1 MHHKPAREVNKFR
14 MTIPPTK
21 KIPFTKKAMLALS
34 AVGPGLFLIGYNIG
48 TGSVTTM
55 AKTGAEHGMQ
65 LFWALA
71 LSCLFTYFL
80 MVAYGQVTLV
90 TGQTALWSLRQRFTS
105 YHLGKILA
113 LYILIALILGELMAL
128 MGIMGIVADLL
139 QEGSRIALGTE
150 VSTFW
155 ITAVLAV
162 GIYALLWNGSYAVF
176 EKFLI
181 TFVILMGS
189 IDLSVGAIVLLSGAV
204 TVKVLNIEDIGAAAV
219 LVGLFTGMVLG
230 YANGVIFA
238 LGRIPSF
245 VVTLGTLSVFT
256 GGAWEILNG
265 RALRYDSL
273 PFEDL
278 AIGQLI
284 PRFPNI
290 ALIALGVWV
299 VMVFLCFAT
308 RFGRYMYIIGGGEAV
323 AATAGIPVR
332 RYKIYGFMLSGA
344 MAGLAGSL
352 AVARLGTAGPTLGQD
367 LLLNTLAAIV
377 VGGTSL
383 SGGIGGVHRT
393 LIGVLII
400 VLLDNGLNLMGVN
413 QYTQMMVKGGVV
425 IAAVLISQDRAKAS
439 VVK

>member
-1 MHHKPAREVNKFR
+1 MKPRKSSPATLWS
-14 MTIPPTK
+14 MMASGMGLPI
-21 KIPFTKKAMLALS
+21 
-34 AVGPGLFLIGYNIG
+34 AVVITLIVFFSIGSESFL
-48 TGSVTTM
+48 
-55 AKTGAEHGMQ
+55 
-65 LFWALA
+65 
-71 LSCLFTYFL
+71 
-80 MVAYGQVTLV
+80 TLRNL
-90 TGQTALWSLRQRFTS
+90 TAISGQTSTLLLASL
-105 YHLGKILA
+105 GA
-113 LYILIALILGELMAL
+113 
-128 MGIMGIVADLL
+128 
-139 QEGSRIALGTE
+139 
-150 VSTFW
+150 
-155 ITAVLAV
+155 
-162 GIYALLWNGSYAVF
+162 
-176 EKFLI
+176 

-189 IDLSVGAIVLLSGAV
+189 IDLSVGAIVLLAGAV
-204 TVKVLNIEDIGAAAV
+204 TVKVLNIEDIGAGAV

-265 RALRYDSL
+265 RALRYDSI

>member
-1 MHHKPAREVNKFR
+1 MMSSGMGLPVGVV
-14 MTIPPTK
+14 
-21 KIPFTKKAMLALS
+21 LALIVFFAFGS
-34 AVGPGLFLIGYNIG
+34 EAFL
-48 TGSVTTM
+48 
-55 AKTGAEHGMQ
+55 
-65 LFWALA
+65 
-71 LSCLFTYFL
+71 
-80 MVAYGQVTLV
+80 TLRN
-90 TGQTALWSLRQRFTS
+90 L
-105 YHLGKILA
+105 
-113 LYILIALILGELMAL
+113 
-128 MGIMGIVADLL
+128 
-139 QEGSRIALGTE
+139 
-150 VSTFW
+150 
-155 ITAVLAV
+155 TAVSGQASTLLLACL
-162 GIYALLWNGSYAVF
+162 GA
-176 EKFLI
+176 

-189 IDLSVGAIVLLSGAV
+189 IDLSVGAIVLLVGAV
-204 TVKVLNIEDIGAAAV
+204 TVKAINAFDLGIGAV
-219 LVGLFTGMVLG
+219 FVGLFTGMVLG
-230 YANGVIFA
+230 GANGLIFA
-238 LGRIPSF
+238 YGRIPSF

-256 GGAWEILNG
+256 GAAWEILEG
-265 RALRYDSL
+265 RALRYDSI

-290 ALIALGVWV
+290 ALIAVVVWGL
-299 VMVFLCFAT
+299 MVLLCFAT

-323 AATAGIPVR
+323 ATTAGIPVR
-332 RYKIYGFMLSGA
+332 RYKIYAFMLSGA

-413 QYTQMMVKGGVV
+413 QYSQMMVKGAVV
-425 IAAVLISQDRAKAS
+425 IAAVLISQDRGKAM

>member
-1 MHHKPAREVNKFR
+1 MTKTGPSFAAFR
-14 MTIPPTK
+14 
-21 KIPFTKKAMLALS
+21 AMMSSGMGLPVAVVLALIVFFAFGS
-34 AVGPGLFLIGYNIG
+34 EAFL
-48 TGSVTTM
+48 
-55 AKTGAEHGMQ
+55 
-65 LFWALA
+65 
-71 LSCLFTYFL
+71 
-80 MVAYGQVTLV
+80 TLRN
-90 TGQTALWSLRQRFTS
+90 L
-105 YHLGKILA
+105 
-113 LYILIALILGELMAL
+113 
-128 MGIMGIVADLL
+128 
-139 QEGSRIALGTE
+139 
-150 VSTFW
+150 
-155 ITAVLAV
+155 TAVSGQASTLLLACL
-162 GIYALLWNGSYAVF
+162 GA
-176 EKFLI
+176 

-189 IDLSVGAIVLLSGAV
+189 IDLSVGAIVLLVGAV
-204 TVKVLNIEDIGAAAV
+204 TVKAINAFDLGIGAV
-219 LVGLFTGMVLG
+219 FVGLFTGMVLG
-230 YANGVIFA
+230 GANGLIFA
-238 LGRIPSF
+238 YGRIPSF

-256 GGAWEILNG
+256 GAAWEILEG
-265 RALRYDSL
+265 RALRYDSI

-290 ALIALGVWV
+290 ALIAVVVWGL
-299 VMVFLCFAT
+299 MVLLCFAT

-323 AATAGIPVR
+323 ATTAGIPVR
-332 RYKIYGFMLSGA
+332 RYKIYAFMLSGA

-413 QYTQMMVKGGVV
+413 QYSQMMVKGAVV
-425 IAAVLISQDRAKAS
+425 IAAVLISQDRGKAM

>member
-1 MHHKPAREVNKFR
+1 
-14 MTIPPTK
+14 MTEGRSS
-21 KIPFTKKAMLALS
+21 FVAFKAMMSSGMGLPVGVVLALIVFFAFGS
-34 AVGPGLFLIGYNIG
+34 EAFL
-48 TGSVTTM
+48 
-55 AKTGAEHGMQ
+55 
-65 LFWALA
+65 
-71 LSCLFTYFL
+71 
-80 MVAYGQVTLV
+80 TLRN
-90 TGQTALWSLRQRFTS
+90 L
-105 YHLGKILA
+105 
-113 LYILIALILGELMAL
+113 
-128 MGIMGIVADLL
+128 
-139 QEGSRIALGTE
+139 
-150 VSTFW
+150 
-155 ITAVLAV
+155 TAVSGQASTLLLACL
-162 GIYALLWNGSYAVF
+162 GA
-176 EKFLI
+176 

-189 IDLSVGAIVLLSGAV
+189 IDLSVGAIVLLVGAV
-204 TVKVLNIEDIGAAAV
+204 TVKAINAFDLGIGAV
-219 LVGLFTGMVLG
+219 FVGLFTGMVLG
-230 YANGVIFA
+230 GANGLIFA
-238 LGRIPSF
+238 YGRIPSF

-256 GGAWEILNG
+256 GAAWEILEG
-265 RALRYDSL
+265 RALRYDSI

-290 ALIALGVWV
+290 ALIAVVVWGL
-299 VMVFLCFAT
+299 MVLLCFAT

-323 AATAGIPVR
+323 ATTAGIPVR
-332 RYKIYGFMLSGA
+332 RYKIYAFMLSGA

-413 QYTQMMVKGGVV
+413 QYSQMMVKGAVV
-425 IAAVLISQDRAKAS
+425 IAAVLISQDRGKAM

>member
-1 MHHKPAREVNKFR
+1 
-14 MTIPPTK
+14 MTEGKSSFVAFKTMMSSGMGLPVGVV
-21 KIPFTKKAMLALS
+21 LALIVFFAFGS
-34 AVGPGLFLIGYNIG
+34 EAFL
-48 TGSVTTM
+48 
-55 AKTGAEHGMQ
+55 
-65 LFWALA
+65 
-71 LSCLFTYFL
+71 
-80 MVAYGQVTLV
+80 TLRN
-90 TGQTALWSLRQRFTS
+90 L
-105 YHLGKILA
+105 
-113 LYILIALILGELMAL
+113 
-128 MGIMGIVADLL
+128 
-139 QEGSRIALGTE
+139 
-150 VSTFW
+150 
-155 ITAVLAV
+155 TAVSGQASTLLLACL
-162 GIYALLWNGSYAVF
+162 GA
-176 EKFLI
+176 

-189 IDLSVGAIVLLSGAV
+189 IDLSVGAMVLLVGAV
-204 TVKVLNIEDIGAAAV
+204 TVKAINAFDLGIGAV
-219 LVGLFTGMVLG
+219 FVGLFTGMVLG
-230 YANGVIFA
+230 GGNGLIFA
-238 LGRIPSF
+238 YGRIPSF

-256 GGAWEILNG
+256 GAAWEILEG
-265 RALRYDSL
+265 RALRYDSI

-290 ALIALGVWV
+290 ALIAVVVWGL
-299 VMVFLCFAT
+299 MVLLCFAT

-323 AATAGIPVR
+323 ATTAGIPVR
-332 RYKIYGFMLSGA
+332 RYKIYAFMLSGA

-413 QYTQMMVKGGVV
+413 QYSQMMVKGAVV
-425 IAAVLISQDRAKAS
+425 IAAVLISQDRGKAM